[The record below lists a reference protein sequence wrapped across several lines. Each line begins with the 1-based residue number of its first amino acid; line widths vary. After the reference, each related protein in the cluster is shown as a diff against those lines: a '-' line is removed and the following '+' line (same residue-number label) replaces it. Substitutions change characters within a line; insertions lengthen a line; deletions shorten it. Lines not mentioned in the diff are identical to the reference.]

1 MRDFDEVLAD
11 GGTIHVRSVEPADAP
26 GIVALHSRFSERTR
40 YLRFFG
46 AYPRIPA
53 RDLHRFA
60 NVDHRDREAFV
71 ALVDDRRRRDRT
83 LRAAG
88 PRWRRTPRS
97 RSSSRT
103 PSQRRG
109 IAPVLLRALVP
120 ARAGGR
126 DQRSSSPRCC
136 RATSRCSMSS
146 PTPGSR
152 STSQFAD
159 GVVHVRFPI
168 TSRTDEVSGAD
179 TR

>member
-26 GIVALHSRFSERTR
+26 DIVAMHSRFSERTR
-40 YLRFFG
+40 YLRYFG

-60 NVDHRDREAFV
+60 NVDHRDREAFA
-71 ALVDDRRRRDRT
+71 ALVDNHVIAVGRYER
-83 LRAAG
+83 LAPGG
-88 PRWRRTPRS
+88 PDAEVAFVVEDAH
-97 RSSSRT
+97 
-103 PSQRRG
+103 QGRG

-120 ARAGGR
+120 AALEAGITEFVAEVMPGNLAM
-126 DQRSSSPRCC
+126 QRVF
-136 RATSRCSMSS
+136 ADA
-146 PTPGSR
+146 GFAV
-152 STSQFAD
+152 TSQFAD

-168 TSRTDEVSGAD
+168 TARTEEVSGAD